1 MDLWTNTNIYRE
13 YVDHAVK
20 MQSKWCLLEDSLILK
35 RFKLMHEEVMKM
47 VES

>member
-1 MDLWTNTNIYRE
+1 MDLRTNTKIDKE

-20 MQSKWCLLEDSLILK
+20 MQSKWCLLEDSQTLK
-35 RFKLMHEEVMKM
+35 RFKLVSEEVMKV

>member
-1 MDLWTNTNIYRE
+1 MDLQTKIDKE

-20 MQSKWCLLEDSLILK
+20 MQSKWCLLPESPTLT
-35 RFKLMHEEVMKM
+35 RFNLVHQEVMKM